1 MGVTFSLDKRGDE
14 FKDIFYAYID
24 GISVLFTQNTI
35 PDKNGYQTLLTSV
48 KCFDVKILH
57 RVKKFLEEKHNYVFF
72 KKDKGFKQ
80 CSINK
85 TSYETIANLRSAY
98 PETTTFC
105 KEFTNGF
112 TIPRHISLEYCEK
125 MFQPTNEEKTQES
138 VPSQKLIDETID
150 KETIEKTVE
159 ETIEKTVE
167 ETVDE
172 TVEETIEKENPLDDG
187 KINHP
192 VASIKIDGKH
202 AIYTPDGNGGLGT
215 ITIKNIGYAIYYTMY
230 PVKNGNILCA
240 CVSINGIHCQVVF

>member
-1 MGVTFSLDKRGDE
+1 MGVTFSLDNRGDE

-24 GISVLFTQNTI
+24 GISVQFIKNTI
-35 PDKNGYQTLLTSV
+35 PDKNGYQILLTSV

-72 KKDKGFKQ
+72 KKDKGFKK
-80 CSINK
+80 CSIDN
-85 TSYETIANLRSAY
+85 TTYETIANLRSAY
-98 PETTTFC
+98 HETTTFC
-105 KEFTNGF
+105 KEICNGF
-112 TIPRHISLEYCEK
+112 TIPRHISMEYCEK

-138 VPSQKLIDETID
+138 VPSQNLIDETID

-159 ETIEKTVE
+159 
-167 ETVDE
+167 E

-187 KINHP
+187 KINHS
-192 VASIKIDGKH
+192 VASIKIDGNH

>member
-1 MGVTFSLDKRGDE
+1 MGATFSLDKRGVD

-24 GISVLFTQNTI
+24 GISVQFTQNNI

-48 KCFDVKILH
+48 KCFDVNILH

-80 CSINK
+80 CSIDK
-85 TSYETIANLRSAY
+85 TSYKTIDDLRSAY
-98 PETTTFC
+98 PKTTTFC
-105 KEFTNGF
+105 KEIYNGF

-150 KETIEKTVE
+150 KET
-159 ETIEKTVE
+159 VE
-167 ETVDE
+167 ETVEEIVDDE
-172 TVEETIEKENPLDDG
+172 TVDEKSIEKENPLDDG

-192 VASIKIDGKH
+192 GASIKIDGKH

-240 CVSINGIHCQVVF
+240 CVSINGIHCHVVF